1 MSDSGKLFE
10 ELKKID
16 NEIIN
21 LEKQLFRI
29 APEAISTYLKIDS
42 LWHRQQNLIKT
53 Y

>member
-1 MSDSGKLFE
+1 MSDSNKLLE

-29 APEAISTYLKIDS
+29 APEAISTYMEIDS
-42 LWHRQQNLIKT
+42 LWHRQQNLIEI